1 MNTININI
9 EGDIRIIL
17 AGEIYGCV
25 RNEDENDDI
34 CDDRMDDYDDNND
47 CRPESS
53 DLSVYVEGLPED
65 IDPEITETIICAAE
79 DALRELIEKTSAKK
93 ISAINK
99 SI

>member
-17 AGEIYGCV
+17 AGEIYCCV
-25 RNEDENDDI
+25 RNEDENDNI
-34 CDDRMDDYDDNND
+34 CDDRMDDNDD

-93 ISAINK
+93 ITAIRK
-99 SI
+99 SE